1 MAQLSEAIAR
11 YHQLLES
18 PAYQDFSWAAELQEK
33 MREHRLTE
41 SGRLVAPVLRPH
53 FVSTRQYQV
62 LAQTAE
68 RIAAVI
74 GRMEALVLDAPAM
87 MSRLQ
92 MLPAEK
98 MLAAIP
104 PGYQRLNVS
113 SALDAYQTA
122 SSFGFNSFHPSTP
135 AGVAYQDLLSDLFLD
150 LPVVK
155 EFKRGHYKLSKPG
168 NGKQLPSALLR
179 VWKEFGGKTMPQAA
193 VLEFKTPSSEDSNEG
208 GLLADMFTGAGIPTR
223 VIAPE
228 HLEYKGGV
236 LRSGDYR
243 IDLIFR
249 RLFAHDLLL
258 RYDLSHPLL
267 MAYRDRAVCVVNSFR
282 AELGRRRAL
291 FAFLTDEQFTG
302 NWPAA
307 ERRLIAH
314 HVPWTRLMLPQ
325 RTDHREH
332 AVELPKFVST
342 NRRHFVLAP
351 NEISSQQPTFY
362 GREMSQPAWDRAINS
377 ALRTPYVVQEAV
389 AAIKRPFPVFQYG
402 ELQVREMHVMFHPHI
417 LLDRMQGLAAT
428 LSQSAN
434 GAVVPTSYAPV
445 LLLEGNNE

>member
-1 MAQLSEAIAR
+1 MPQLSEAIAR
-11 YHQLLES
+11 YHQLLER
-18 PAYQDFSWAAELQEK
+18 PAYQDFSWAATLQEK
-33 MREHRLTE
+33 MRERRLTE

-53 FVSTRQYQV
+53 FISVRQYQN

-68 RIAAVI
+68 RIAAVLSK
-74 GRMEALVLDAPAM
+74 MEALILDAPAL

-104 PGYQRLNVS
+104 PGYQRLNVT
-113 SALDAYQTA
+113 SALDAYQDE
-122 SSFGFNSFHPSTP
+122 SSFGFNSLEPRTP
-135 AGVAYQDLLSDLFLD
+135 AGVAYQDALADLFLE
-150 LPVVK
+150 LPVMK
-155 EFKRGHYKLSKPG
+155 EFKRGRYKLSKPG
-168 NGKQLPSALLR
+168 NGKQLPGALLR
-179 VWKEFGGKTMPQAA
+179 VWKEFGGKTAPQAA

-208 GLLADMFTGAGIPTR
+208 GLLADLFTDAGIPTR
-223 VIAPE
+223 VVAPE
-228 HLEYKGGV
+228 QLEYKGGV

-243 IDLIFR
+243 IDLVFR

-267 MAYRDRAVCVVNSFR
+267 MAYRERAVCVVNSFR

-291 FAFLTDEQFTG
+291 FALLTDENFTG
-302 NWPAA
+302 NWAA
-307 ERRLIAH
+307 SERRLIAH
-314 HVPWTRLMLPQ
+314 HVPWTRLMLSQ
-325 RTDHREH
+325 RTLHRGH
-332 AVELPKFVST
+332 DVDLPRFVAR
-342 NRRHFVLAP
+342 NRQHFILGP
-351 NEISSQQPTFY
+351 NEVPSQQPTFY
-362 GREMSQPAWDRAINS
+362 GREMSQPAWERAVNS

-389 AAIKRPFPVFQYG
+389 PAIKRPFPVFQYG
-402 ELQVREMHVMFHPHI
+402 ELQIRELHVMFHPHM

-445 LLLEGNNE
+445 ILLEGNNA